1 MEALNLSE
9 KFIVYNG
16 KIKNIMV
23 VPHNELLPF
32 SKKCGRSFFCRS
44 LKSTTPTT
52 PTTTEKNK
60 NAQILA
66 QKTKKHLNQYTVT
79 QTNLYNYLL
88 VYC

>member
-1 MEALNLSE
+1 MVVLCYKHLELRFSLPILNLI
-9 KFIVYNG
+9 FIL
-16 KIKNIMV
+16 
-23 VPHNELLPF
+23 LLPF